1 MQKSQRRK
9 ILTGSNMAG
18 SRIKGITIE
27 IDGNTTKL
35 QQSLSGV
42 NKDLKNTQ
50 DALKDVGKLLKLDP
64 SNVTLLEQKQKNLTK
79 AIESTKDKLNQLKD
93 AQSQVAKGSDEWDAL
108 QREIVAT
115 EQDLKSLKKEQS
127 DFGSVSA
134 QVLKDVGNKV
144 SEVGN
149 KISDLG
155 KKFSGVSG
163 AAAGFVGALGKLG
176 YDAVTSA
183 DDLNTLSKQTGISTD
198 TLQKMKYASDL
209 VDVSLEDITGALK
222 KMKPKM
228 EDGNKTFE
236 KLGVSVR
243 DANGDLR
250 GAEDVF
256 YDAIKA
262 MSQIENETERDQ
274 VAMELF
280 GKSAD
285 QLAGIID
292 DGGASLQEYG
302 KQAEEMGLIL
312 DGDTLDALNQ
322 TNDTIDQ
329 VKATTAATLAQV
341 GADVATVLAPAV
353 EKLAGFIGDI
363 TAKLRELTPEQ
374 TQVILTI
381 ASIIAVVAPVIILIG
396 NIVTGIGGLITAIGT
411 VAGVLGV
418 AASTVGIV
426 IAAIAGIIAIIVL
439 CITHWDQI
447 KAKVKEVWESIS
459 TYMANLKE
467 SVSEKWNEIKQNVS
481 EKIQSIKTDL
491 QEKWS
496 QIKSD
501 ATQKIEDTKND
512 ILQKFVDIK
521 DGIKKKIEDIK
532 GFFSGLKL
540 KFPEIEMP
548 KLPHFSLSG
557 EFSLNPPSVPHLD
570 IDWYAKGMN
579 TPYLFTQPTLFGAGE
594 AGAEVMYGRDNLM
607 RDIAQATSANNEALI
622 GGMYAAFSAALQQAD
637 LTVEINER
645 EFGRILREA
654 RA

>member
-1 MQKSQRRK
+1 
-9 ILTGSNMAG
+9 MAG

-35 QQSLSGV
+35 QKSLAGV
-42 NKDLKNTQ
+42 NKDLKSTQ
-50 DALKDVGKLLKLDP
+50 DTLKDVNKLLKMDP
-64 SNVTLLEQKQKNLTK
+64 GNVTLLEQKQKNLSK
-79 AIESTKDKLNQLKD
+79 AISDTKDKLSQLKD
-93 AQSQVAKGSDEWDAL
+93 AQSQVARGSEEWDSL
-108 QREIVAT
+108 QREIIAT

-134 QVLKDVGNKV
+134 QVLKDVGSKV
-144 SEVGN
+144 SKVGN

-163 AAAGFVGALGKLG
+163 AAGAFVGTLGKLG

-183 DDLNTLSKQTGISTD
+183 DELNTLSKQTGLST
-198 TLQKMKYASDL
+198 TALQKMQYASDI
-209 VDVSLEDITGALK
+209 VDVSVEDITGALK

-228 EDGNKTFE
+228 TESNKTFE
-236 KLGVSVR
+236 KLGVSIYDTHGKMR
-243 DANGDLR
+243 A
-250 GAEDVF
+250 AEDVF
-256 YDAIKA
+256 YDSIKA
-262 MSQIENETERDQ
+262 LSQIQNETERDQ

-285 QLAGIID
+285 SLAGIID
-292 DGGASLQEYG
+292 DGGAAFKEYG
-302 KQAEEMGLIL
+302 KQADEMGLIL

-322 TNDTIDQ
+322 TKDTIDQ

-353 EKLAGFIGDI
+353 EKIAQFISDI

-396 NIVTGIGGLITAIGT
+396 NIVTGIGGLITAIGA

-426 IAAIAGIIAIIVL
+426 IVAIAGIIAIIVL
-439 CITHWDQI
+439 CIMHWDDI

-467 SVSEKWNEIKQNVS
+467 TVSTKWNEIKQNIS

-491 QEKWS
+491 QEKWA

-501 ATQKIEDTKND
+501 ATQKITDMKND
-512 ILQKFVDIK
+512 AVQKFVDLK
-521 DGIKKKIEDIK
+521 DSIKKKIDDIK
-532 GFFSGLKL
+532 GFFTGLVL
-540 KFPEIEMP
+540 KIPKPEMP
-548 KLPHFSLSG
+548 DLPHFKLQTSTKTVFGKEITYPSG
-557 EFSLNPPSVPHLD
+557 
-570 IDWYAKGMN
+570 IDVQWYAKAMSN
-579 TPYLFTQPTLFGAGE
+579 PYLFTQPTLFGAGE
-594 AGAEVMYGRDNLM
+594 AGAEVMYGRDSLM
-607 RDIAQATSANNEALI
+607 RDIAQAVSANNDVLVT
-622 GGMYAAFSAALQQAD
+622 GMYLAMSQALRQAD

-645 EFGRILREA
+645 EFGRIVREA
-654 RA
+654 RL

>member
-1 MQKSQRRK
+1 
-9 ILTGSNMAG
+9 MAG

-35 QQSLSGV
+35 QKSLSGV
-42 NKDLKNTQ
+42 NKDLKSTQ
-50 DALKDVGKLLKLDP
+50 DTLKDIGKLLKLDP
-64 SNVTLLEQKQKNLTK
+64 GNVTLLEQKQKNLSK
-79 AIESTKDKLNQLKD
+79 AISDTKDKLSQLKD

-108 QREIVAT
+108 QREIIAT

-134 QVLKDVGNKV
+134 QVLKDVGSKV

-163 AAAGFVGALGKLG
+163 AAGAFVGALGKLG

-198 TLQKMKYASDL
+198 SLQKMKYAADL
-209 VDVSLEDITGALK
+209 VDVSVEDITGALK

-236 KLGVSVR
+236 KLGVRVKDTHGKMR
-243 DANGDLR
+243 DV
-250 GAEDVF
+250 EDVF
-256 YDAIKA
+256 YDSIKA
-262 MSQIENETERDQ
+262 LSKIENETERDQ

-292 DGGASLQEYG
+292 DGGASLKEYG
-302 KQAEEMGLIL
+302 KQAEELGLIL

-381 ASIIAVVAPVIILIG
+381 ASIVAVVAPVIILIG
-396 NIVTGIGGLITAIGT
+396 NIVTGIGGLITAIGA

-439 CITHWDQI
+439 CITHWDAI

-467 SVSEKWNEIKQNVS
+467 SVSEKWNEIKQNVAD
-481 EKIQSIKTDL
+481 KIQSIKTDL

-501 ATQKIEDTKND
+501 ATQKIEDTKNS
-512 ILQKFVDIK
+512 ILQKFTDIK
-521 DGIKKKIEDIK
+521 DGIKKKIDDIK

-607 RDIAQATSANNEALI
+607 RDIAQATAANNEALI
-622 GGMYAAFSAALQQAD
+622 GGMYAAFSAALQQAN